1 MNLKLFIKITFLY
14 FILIP
19 NISSSQIKSDNIK
32 EIIKENNTTIK
43 FLNSN
48 SEANNKNIIQITN
61 LKDILIKNNK
71 ELKILQ
77 NRVEEAKA
85 TFKSKLAAW
94 YPRFYLNSNDLPKYA
109 IGNEYNNLDSDTS
122 TDKLSLGINA
132 NIDWDIINPKRRLE
146 IAIAKEELGNSELVF
161 ESKKNNLLLDAFT
174 LFYNIQASYQEIE
187 VAKKSIEI
195 SNIALTEAEEKYN
208 SGIGN
213 KLEVLE
219 AKTQLDRDQIKLMK
233 KKGELNKS
241 KNSLFLLLNIEDIYD
256 VKKNNR
262 SLIGYLWDK
271 NFDQSLSEAYINRK
285 DLEIKNKNVSINKKK
300 SLSILSGKKPNLTF
314 YNQYSLSTT
323 WGESNVSTKPDYA
336 NQNKSNINNVGIKF
350 NWNLFDGGLIK
361 QNYLASESRSNELK
375 EELQLSRNQ
384 IKKELIDAFINLDI
398 SKENIIYS
406 FNQLKAA
413 KETLEISLK
422 RLYAGLTTQR
432 EIINIQAD
440 VSESESNFIN
450 AITEYNITL
459 AKLERLTLVEKKD
472 ICILNKA
479 EENESNNYFY
489 KFILENNLKKSC
501 GEII

>member
-19 NISSSQIKSDNIK
+19 KISSLEIKSDNIK
-32 EIIKENNTTIK
+32 EIIKEKNKTIK
-43 FLNSN
+43 FQNSN
-48 SEANNKNIIQITN
+48 SEAINKNIIQITN
-61 LKDILIKNNK
+61 LKDILTKNNK

-77 NRVEEAKA
+77 NRVKEAKA

-94 YPRFYLNSNDLPKYA
+94 YPRFYLTSNDLPKYA

-146 IAIAKEELGNSELVF
+146 IGIAKEELSNSELIF
-161 ESKKNNLLLDAFT
+161 ESKKNSLLLDAFT

-187 VAKKSIEI
+187 VANKSIEI
-195 SNIALTEAEEKYN
+195 SNIALKEAEVKYN

-241 KNSLFLLLNIEDIYD
+241 KNSLFLLLNIDGIYD

-262 SLIGYLWDK
+262 SFIGYLWDK
-271 NFDQSLSEAYINRK
+271 NFDKSLSEAYINRK
-285 DLEIKNKNVSINKKK
+285 DLELKNKNISINKKK
-300 SLSILSGKKPNLTF
+300 SLSILSGKKPNLKL

-336 NQNKSNINNVGIKF
+336 NQNKSNLNNVGIKF

-459 AKLERLTLVEKKD
+459 GKLERLTLVEKKD
-472 ICILNKA
+472 ICNLNTE

>member
-1 MNLKLFIKITFLY
+1 M
-14 FILIP
+14 
-19 NISSSQIKSDNIK
+19 
-32 EIIKENNTTIK
+32 
-43 FLNSN
+43 
-48 SEANNKNIIQITN
+48 
-61 LKDILIKNNK
+61 
-71 ELKILQ
+71 
-77 NRVEEAKA
+77 
-85 TFKSKLAAW
+85 
-94 YPRFYLNSNDLPKYA
+94 
-109 IGNEYNNLDSDTS
+109 
-122 TDKLSLGINA
+122 
-132 NIDWDIINPKRRLE
+132 
-146 IAIAKEELGNSELVF
+146 
-161 ESKKNNLLLDAFT
+161 
-174 LFYNIQASYQEIE
+174 
-187 VAKKSIEI
+187 
-195 SNIALTEAEEKYN
+195 
-208 SGIGN
+208 
-213 KLEVLE
+213 
-219 AKTQLDRDQIKLMK
+219 
-233 KKGELNKS
+233 
-241 KNSLFLLLNIEDIYD
+241 
-256 VKKNNR
+256 
-262 SLIGYLWDK
+262 
-271 NFDQSLSEAYINRK
+271 SEAYINRK